1 MLSLILIDI
10 QYSQKANSSFEKGL
24 NCQNH
29 SSSSFLHPVKKFP
42 TSKISDSPHHT
53 GENLPPPHPVP
64 LFRKS
69 CINVTSFCQLQKA
82 ILLRV
87 FQAFPQK

>member
-1 MLSLILIDI
+1 MLILILIDI

-29 SSSSFLHPVKKFP
+29 SSLHPVKKFP
-42 TSKISDSPHHT
+42 GSKISDSPHHT

-64 LFRKS
+64 LFRKR
-69 CINVTSFCQLQKA
+69 CINGTNFCQLQKA
-82 ILLRV
+82 MLLRI
-87 FQAFPQK
+87 FPAFSQK